1 MAAIAGSAHMVAGSA
16 LFVVSLDGRTGDHC
30 VAERTYL
37 HGLDHIGFVAAG
49 VLVDIRNVLG
59 LEPEVNRCSC
69 HWSKTW
75 L

>member
-1 MAAIAGSAHMVAGSA
+1 MVAIAGSAHMVAGSA
-16 LFVVSLDGRTGDHC
+16 LFEVSLDGRIGDHC

-59 LEPEVNRCSC
+59 LGLEENRCSC